1 MIPTY
6 QEILRPL
13 LKVLYTHGSLSLAQC
28 TELMSDE
35 FSLSPEERDIK
46 LNKGNQ
52 TVIKNRTGWAKFYLE
67 KAGLVITISKGVY
80 TITDVGNK
88 ILDSYNGTIDLRYLL
103 TIPQFKEFYKSKSK
117 KLNTKFSDKDFDP
130 ANDIEC
136 TDIFHTPDEI
146 LDEQY
151 GIINQNLA
159 DELLQ
164 KIMEMSP
171 SFFERLVIFLL
182 EAMGYGHGEVTGHSG
197 DGGIDGIIGED
208 KLGLDVIHIQAKR
221 WDKGNNVGRKE
232 LQSFV
237 GALAGQSGRK
247 GVFITTSAFTKDA
260 IDYNPANVKI
270 ARIDGNK
277 LAHLMIEYNVG
288 VSTKTTYELKKL
300 DLDFFEE

>member
-6 QEILRPL
+6 LEILRPL
-13 LKVLYTHGSLSLAQC
+13 LQALYTHGKLSLAQC
-28 TELMSDE
+28 SELMSDE
-35 FSLSPEERDIK
+35 FSLSPEERCIK
-46 LNKGNQ
+46 LKKGNQ

-67 KAGLVITISKGVY
+67 KAGLAITISKGVY
-80 TITDVGNK
+80 TITEIGK
-88 ILDSYNGTIDLRYLL
+88 HLLDDYKGIIDLQYLL

-117 KLNTKFSDKDFDP
+117 KLDNKLSDSDLDSYTQ
-130 ANDIEC
+130 IEC
-136 TDIFHTPDEI
+136 TDILHTPDEI
-146 LDEQY
+146 LEEQY

-182 EAMGYGHGEVTGHSG
+182 EAMGYGHGEVTGRSG

-221 WDKGNNVGRKE
+221 WDKGKNVGRKE

-288 VSTKTTYELKKL
+288 VSLKTTYELKKL